1 MISAG
6 LSLPKKSG
14 NGIYDR
20 FRNRMMIPI
29 ADLYGNVVAFG
40 GRIIEDKSTG
50 IDNHNNEFEQPK
62 YINTS
67 ETLVFN
73 KGKMLFGLNTATAEI
88 KRLDYVIVVEGY
100 MDVISVASAG
110 IKNVVASLG
119 TAFTVD
125 QAKLLLRYTK
135 NIMFCYDSDEAGQK
149 ATLRALPIAAN
160 LGAEIKIIVVP
171 DGKDPDE
178 FIRNHGIDEFKIL
191 IKDALPLI
199 DYRIGYVLSNTAHD
213 TIDGKIN
220 ALRQIIP
227 ILINIKD
234 NLIRT
239 AYRKKISAALLI
251 EDDVINAELNK
262 MSKTYQQPAYD
273 SMESANKPLK
283 KAITPV
289 ENIKDKSLWTASRII
304 IKTAWN
310 DSDTLYYTLSIVPE
324 QAFPQVHQEII
335 KYLKECFEQEQHA
348 NDITAAEQLSE
359 EAMAEISKLLM
370 ENESES
376 FDSVQAYKD
385 SIRTMKIKWL
395 QLCYAN
401 IIKQIKE
408 ISISDPNYMENPE
421 YMKKMQESL
430 VIKKEMDDIK
440 FF

>member
-1 MISAG
+1 M
-6 LSLPKKSG
+6 
-14 NGIYDR
+14 
-20 FRNRMMIPI
+20 
-29 ADLYGNVVAFG
+29 
-40 GRIIEDKSTG
+40 T
-50 IDNHNNEFEQPK
+50 
-62 YINTS
+62 
-67 ETLVFN
+67 
-73 KGKMLFGLNTATAEI
+73 
-88 KRLDYVIVVEGY
+88 
-100 MDVISVASAG
+100 
-110 IKNVVASLG
+110 
-119 TAFTVD
+119 
-125 QAKLLLRYTK
+125 
-135 NIMFCYDSDEAGQK
+135 
-149 ATLRALPIAAN
+149 
-160 LGAEIKIIVVP
+160 
-171 DGKDPDE
+171 
-178 FIRNHGIDEFKIL
+178 
-191 IKDALPLI
+191 
-199 DYRIGYVLSNTAHD
+199 HD

>member
-1 MISAG
+1 
-6 LSLPKKSG
+6 
-14 NGIYDR
+14 
-20 FRNRMMIPI
+20 
-29 ADLYGNVVAFG
+29 
-40 GRIIEDKSTG
+40 
-50 IDNHNNEFEQPK
+50 
-62 YINTS
+62 
-67 ETLVFN
+67 
-73 KGKMLFGLNTATAEI
+73 
-88 KRLDYVIVVEGY
+88 
-100 MDVISVASAG
+100 
-110 IKNVVASLG
+110 
-119 TAFTVD
+119 
-125 QAKLLLRYTK
+125 AKLLLRYTK